1 MNLNKN
7 NNIKINAQVADIF
20 ADEDL
25 VLIKKLTLWKP
36 LYVNDFDD
44 TLYSRRMPLKD
55 EWIKNNRW
63 IDWYYYIIAIYSWL
77 IHNNYKEKI
86 TDKIREKVKKL
97 SDKEKIE
104 ALEKYVKKYYW
115 RSNWKNILWHIW
127 NIDNFVIKKPNLTS
141 VIITAWIDTLQKL
154 KLQYSWMFEVPTI
167 IVESWKEKVKALINY
182 IINNLWYIPSEI
194 TINEDKPEFFIKYW
208 KVLTEILWIKINV
221 NTIKIN
227 KEKNIAEI
235 VKIYYFFKK

>member
-25 VLIKKLTLWKP
+25 VLIKKLTLGKP

-55 EWIKNNRW
+55 EGIKNNRG
-63 IDWYYYIIAIYSWL
+63 IDGYYYIIAIYSGL

-104 ALEKYVKKYYW
+104 ALEKYVKKYYG
-115 RSNWKNILWHIW
+115 RSNGKNILGHIG

-141 VIITAWIDTLQKL
+141 VIITAGIDTLQKL
-154 KLQYSWMFEVPTI
+154 KLQYSGMFEVPTI
-167 IVESWKEKVKALINY
+167 IVESGKEKVKALINY
-182 IINNLWYIPSEI
+182 IINNLGYIPSEI
-194 TINEDKPEFFIKYW
+194 TINEDKPEFFIKYG
-208 KVLTEILWIKINV
+208 KVLTEILGIKINV